1 MKLLQKGTENRWL
14 YIAKASALASGNC
27 GEGEGAWQR
36 QTTPHSQHKNNS
48 LRLAGIVFFSQIL
61 SLLRVFFILYCA
73 LGLTRDSS
81 KMTGP
86 MFSIAIYTAIFGL
99 PAGGPTARA

>member
-27 GEGEGAWQR
+27 GEREGAWQR

-48 LRLAGIVFFSQIL
+48 LRLAGIVFFSSNSL
-61 SLLRVFFILYCA
+61 SPPRFFYSLLRPWVDARFF
-73 LGLTRDSS
+73 
-81 KMTGP
+81 
-86 MFSIAIYTAIFGL
+86 
-99 PAGGPTARA
+99 